1 MNALKT
7 HTNRPLLRC
16 LDSAHA
22 ASRVLVLNH
31 RRALWPRVPRFDP
44 RARRRCLYGA
54 MAVAMSIQGT
64 LTGCAGSRL
73 GLESDP
79 SVSFVCEGGTSFRV
93 AFFDGQVRVT
103 TSAASYD
110 LDFRPSSIGRKY
122 SSDST
127 VFIQD
132 EERAVLI
139 GAAGGP
145 FKRCHEV

>member
-1 MNALKT
+1 
-7 HTNRPLLRC
+7 
-16 LDSAHA
+16 
-22 ASRVLVLNH
+22 
-31 RRALWPRVPRFDP
+31 
-44 RARRRCLYGA
+44 
-54 MAVAMSIQGT
+54 MSIHGT
-64 LTGCAGSRL
+64 LTACAMSGPDL
-73 GLESDP
+73 GRDP

-93 AFFDGQVRVT
+93 VFFDRQVRVT